1 LQFHPDSNHPSGR
14 FSKTIPGADATEQN
28 IRFRRD
34 AVGCTGMQ
42 WNHGPNLHRIPIFLS
57 LPLSFHVVNL
67 PRAGGQKVKH
77 AVGKCFFF
85 KNGVFFFANSFSHS
99 YPVYPLRSAK
109 NVEMAPSVK
118 PKIKGLLKFKQG
130 LSSLLSICSLD
141 YLRKISKTKS
151 RETQIFIQD
160 SPMAPSFL
168 LNHLVALTIRDNF
181 VRTSTQLVNTD
192 TFTLP
197 LMKDGKS

>member
-1 LQFHPDSNHPSGR
+1 
-14 FSKTIPGADATEQN
+14 
-28 IRFRRD
+28 
-34 AVGCTGMQ
+34 M
-42 WNHGPNLHRIPIFLS
+42 
-57 LPLSFHVVNL
+57 
-67 PRAGGQKVKH
+67 
-77 AVGKCFFF
+77 FFF
-85 KNGVFFFANSFSHS
+85 KNDVMVCYFFFANSFSHS

-118 PKIKGLLKFKQG
+118 QKMKGLLNFKQG

-168 LNHLVALTIRDNF
+168 LNHLVALTIWDNF

-197 LMKDGKS
+197 LMKDRKSWCKFFLEKKHMMSWTFLIDKRWKMDTHLKKWDFITA

>member
-1 LQFHPDSNHPSGR
+1 
-14 FSKTIPGADATEQN
+14 
-28 IRFRRD
+28 
-34 AVGCTGMQ
+34 M
-42 WNHGPNLHRIPIFLS
+42 
-57 LPLSFHVVNL
+57 
-67 PRAGGQKVKH
+67 
-77 AVGKCFFF
+77 FFF

-160 SPMAPSFL
+160 SPMAPLFLVESFGGSYYPGQFCQNINTTGQYRYL
-168 LNHLVALTIRDNF
+168 YFAADEGREIMMQVFFGEETHDV
-181 VRTSTQLVNTD
+181 VNISD
-192 TFTLP
+192 R
-197 LMKDGKS
+197 